1 MSDTRIVLVVLVLL
15 ASMALSFALGR
26 RQPIGAVLLALLSV
40 LWLLVNSAFEGPVL
54 IDFSNTHGLTTS
66 DLVGVAGLLSAG
78 WLLVRRRR

>member
-26 RQPIGAVLLALLSV
+26 RQPIGAVLLALLSF

-54 IDFSNTHGLTTS
+54 IDFSLQHGLTTS
-66 DLVGVAGLLSAG
+66 DLVGIAGLLSAG